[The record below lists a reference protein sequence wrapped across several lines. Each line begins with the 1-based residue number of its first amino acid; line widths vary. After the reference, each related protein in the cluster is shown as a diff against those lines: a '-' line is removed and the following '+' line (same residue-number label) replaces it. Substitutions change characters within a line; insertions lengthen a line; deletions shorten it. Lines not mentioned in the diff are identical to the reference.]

1 MKGNL
6 LINLGSPKQL
16 SIESVKYCLTEFL
29 SDDLVIDF
37 PKPIQKFLVK
47 GIIVPLRH
55 KKTFESYKKIWTDEG
70 SPLIVISKKLAQRI
84 QDETGIKTE
93 VGMRYM
99 EPSIKDALNNL
110 INQGCEEIRV
120 LPLYP
125 QFTGSSSLTSIN
137 KVKELK
143 KELN

>member
-16 SIESVKYCLTEFL
+16 SIESVKDYLTEFL

-70 SPLIVISKKLAQRI
+70 SPLIVISKKLAQRV

-93 VGMRYM
+93 VGMRYK
-99 EPSIKDALNNL
+99 EPSITVSYTHLTL
-110 INQGCEEIRV
+110 PTILRV
-120 LPLYP
+120 
-125 QFTGSSSLTSIN
+125 
-137 KVKELK
+137 
-143 KELN
+143 

>member
-6 LINLGSPKQL
+6 LINLGSPKKL
-16 SIESVKYCLTEFL
+16 SIESVKDYLTEFL

-70 SPLIVISKKLAQRI
+70 SPLIVISKKLGQRV

-93 VGMRYM
+93 VGMRYKAV
-99 EPSIKDALNNL
+99 S
-110 INQGCEEIRV
+110 
-120 LPLYP
+120 
-125 QFTGSSSLTSIN
+125 
-137 KVKELK
+137 
-143 KELN
+143 